1 MQPNEKKYSKQLTI
15 VLKLIVFVTGG
26 HCVYSPLAPTNLAAP
41 LGKEGIV
48 TVITVRVSVM

>member
-41 LGKEGIV
+41 LDKEGIV